1 MDLQKAR
8 IFSCKFFSKN
18 ILTLFRFN
26 KTGINYRLFPVLTN
40 SGEGNS
46 AVTVLLLQ
54 RELISLDRVIITLQ
68 LITVLDKCDELFL
81 RRKMMKP
88 ACSCGGNCCNQPT
101 SHFWEATLYSGIKG
115 TMIGVFFT

>member
-46 AVTVLLLQ
+46 VVTVLLLQ
-54 RELISLDRVIITLQ
+54 REFISLDRVIITLQ
-68 LITVLDKCDELFL
+68 LITVLDICDGLF
-81 RRKMMKP
+81 
-88 ACSCGGNCCNQPT
+88 Q
-101 SHFWEATLYSGIKG
+101 FSG
-115 TMIGVFFT
+115 